1 MTTNVLG
8 LIFARHGRTAWNL
21 AGRYQGRSDP
31 PLSPEGEAD
40 ARIVARKLSEDRPA
54 AIVAS
59 PSKRTMMTAR
69 IVGNLLGLSRIQVDG
84 RLLELAYGAWEG
96 LTQAEIKAR
105 WPEQLR
111 IWKHTPEAMRF
122 PGGETLEQARARL
135 RAFARDGAALRDTDG
150 PVLVVTH
157 AGMVRLAMLEARN
170 APLSDFRRFEV
181 GHEAVHRFR
190 LRRDI
195 APARVS
201 FSEMENDQC
210 ELR

>member
-1 MTTNVLG
+1 MTAAAVG

-40 ARIVARKLSEDRPA
+40 AETVARSLSEDRPV

-59 PSKRTMMTAR
+59 PSRRTMMTAR
-69 IVGNLLGLSRIQVDG
+69 IVGNRLGLSRIQVDG
-84 RLLELAYGAWEG
+84 RLLEVAYGAWEG

-111 IWKHTPEAMRF
+111 VWKRTPEAMQF

-135 RAFARDGAALRDTDG
+135 RAFARESTALDDTGG
-150 PVLVVTH
+150 PVLVVSH
-157 AGMVRLAMLEARN
+157 AGMIRLTILEARR
-170 APLSDFRRFEV
+170 APLSDFRRV
-181 GHEAVHRFR
+181 DVDHGGVHRFR
-190 LRRDI
+190 LCRDV
-195 APARVS
+195 AAGRLS
-201 FSEMENDQC
+201 LSEMERNPC
-210 ELR
+210 ELP